1 MSTHTAHEARH
12 GSAEV
17 RAKVAARLRSIE
29 GHIRGVSRM
38 PDRKLQNSGFIA
50 RFGAPDPVNVLF
62 ILKIDKNLSFGERKM
77 MDTAKNLLVKEI
89 SIASKSE
96 EKKVEQDLQTIFT
109 VQ

>member
-38 PDRKLQNSGFIA
+38 VDEGAYCIDLIKQTLAIQRAIDKVNALLLEDHMEHCVAGAIS
-50 RFGAPDPVNVLF
+50 APDPA
-62 ILKIDKNLSFGERKM
+62 ERRR
-77 MDTAKNLLVKEI
+77 
-89 SIASKSE
+89 
-96 EKKVEQDLQTIFT
+96 TINELIEVFEMSGKL
-109 VQ
+109 